1 MAIVVLPTSA
11 QITFKLKS
19 VVGQQ
24 NPSSNGLF
32 SYGTLNN
39 GTFQLFPHYGEDGTG
54 DINGISQKGWTFVLG
69 QENYPFLAFEQLNA
83 GEVTP
88 QPFPPFGIFMHPS
101 NDAPSVVKLSI
112 PNNATIISITNNVQ
126 RPSFGCGDNIGYSI
140 ITDNS
145 TILARTIISTS
156 SSPNVYM
163 VGAMPINAGNNI
175 YFIVDKGDDGNY
187 SCDDT
192 ALDVEITLQYDKIVT
207 PTLSGTLNCNATSAT
222 FDIAFQP
229 SGTLEL
235 YKLGNPSPIAST
247 TISQVGNS
255 FNGQGTFS
263 GLDFSAGGS
272 YYVIAKNNEQ
282 EQSDQSAVINVSPCC
297 TNAIA
302 PSIMVNNLSLCQGE
316 IGTLSATGCTN
327 GTITWSNGVVGTSTT
342 VNASGTY
349 TATCK
354 VLATPPCLDA
364 TSTASGVV
372 TVNALPT
379 LTIDGTTCSA
389 DLLTYKVNFS
399 GNGVISSTA
408 GIVSGNSVINIPA
421 GLDVQLTATNSAGC
435 TITKTV
441 NSPNCIC
448 PIIDAPISGG
458 NKTICQGQ
466 IIPSL
471 TVSVGENTNADWY
484 DANVK
489 LVASSTL
496 NYTPTTSGTYYVQA
510 RNLQNNCVS
519 ATRTPVSLSV
529 NALPILSAGTPTC
542 SADLLTYSL
551 SFTSDGIVTSSAGI
565 VSNNIVS
572 GIPTGTNVVL
582 TATSNVG
589 CVATQT
595 VNAPSCTCPT
605 VNLPISGG
613 DKTIC
618 AGQAIPTLSVSVGSN
633 EVAEWFDAPNGG
645 KLLATG
651 LSYTPNVAIGMTFY
665 VQSKNTITN
674 CVSATRTPVSLSI
687 NALPTLSVGTPT
699 CSADLLT
706 YSVSFT
712 SDGIV
717 TSSAGIVSNNIISG
731 IPTGTNIV
739 LTATSSVGCIATQ
752 TVNAPSCFCPT
763 VNLPISG
770 GDKTICGGQAIPT
783 LSVSVGS
790 NEVAEWYDAPNGGKL
805 LATGVSYTPNVAIGM
820 TFYVQS
826 KNTITNCVSA
836 TRTPV
841 SLSVNALPT
850 LSVGT
855 PTCSADLLTYS
866 ISFTSN
872 DIVASSAGIVSNNIV
887 SGIPTGT
894 NIVITATSS
903 AGCIAT
909 QTVNSPACICPTVN
923 LPISGGDRTIC
934 AGQAIP
940 TLSVSVGSNE
950 VAEWYDAPIGG
961 NLLATGV
968 NYTPNIAIGMT
979 FYVQSKNTITNCVSA
994 TRIPVSLSVNALP
1007 TLSVGTPTCSAD
1019 LLTYSVSFTGN
1030 GVITSSAGIV
1040 SNNIVLGIP
1049 TGTNVVL
1056 TATSSAG
1063 CIDTQT
1069 VNSPACTCPTV
1080 NLPISGG
1087 DKTICAGQAI
1097 PTLSVSVG
1105 SNEIAE
1111 WYDSASGGNL
1121 LATGLSF
1128 TPNSETSNNGLFYVQ
1143 ARNATNNCT
1152 SNARI
1157 LVKLIVNSSGTTPK
1171 IVASK
1176 NPLVLG
1182 ETATLSISNCNGIVS
1197 WNTGEST
1204 LSISSVT
1211 PKVTT
1216 EYSATCTAS
1225 GGCVGGNGKIIIE
1238 VTAPKITVKAS
1249 PNVVCMG
1256 GSTTLSM
1263 SGCPSNTVYWTSPE
1277 FGRRDEVSPVF
1288 NGIVQAVSF
1297 TGHCVTSAGEA
1308 TETIGV
1314 NIRQPKDFQITSSK
1328 NPVILGESTVLS
1340 TTGCDG
1346 VVSWQNGQAVGNPIT
1361 VWPTNKYTEYVAECL
1376 SPNACGGKGKITIE
1390 VKPPVIKATGKD
1402 VCWGLTATLGQSGC
1416 SSSFYWVVW
1425 HNDDFMDAKPIDN
1438 PNSYPI
1444 TQKTNFRVMCSTPVG
1459 EGAGDITI
1467 NPIPLPN
1474 KPDIGSERTTYF
1486 LGETV
1491 RIGTG
1496 GCNGSV
1502 RWSTGE
1508 NDVNII
1514 EVKPRHTTK
1523 YTVTCVGGYGCTNS
1537 NEIEITMI
1545 TPPPTAKDQTICYG
1559 DTVKLV
1565 SGCMAGTEVHWTKNW
1580 MDIPNRVEVPEGFQ
1594 ERLTASN
1601 TYAVSCYSHE
1611 TGWSEAIAIKV
1622 TVKAKITPPT
1632 ITVRGVEKTAIIVKG
1647 ETIELLANAC
1657 NRTEWKAGSV
1667 LMADTLNE
1675 IQVKPLQTT
1684 TYHARCFVDGCYSE
1698 WSQFKVYV
1706 RPKMPVISESSDTLC
1721 VGSSTIITAKNCEDG
1736 GTLVWLDD
1744 RNFKDLS
1751 FAVSPKSDITYKAI
1765 CVGLDSLVS
1774 DTTTTFIKVYQTPQ
1788 KPVITGNLI
1797 ILDGEKT
1804 TLTASGCDENLLW
1817 NTGEKSQSI
1826 VVRPEKNTVYSATCG
1841 IWQCISDTASV
1852 KVRVR
1857 PRPIEIET
1865 SNSIRGYSITD
1876 TLCLNKQLTVSTL
1889 TQCNGT
1895 IVWSNGQSGEKIE
1908 VIGTRV
1914 ETQKYSLYCI
1924 NADNEKSDESTATI
1938 TVLDYNINEAIA
1950 YPNPTSGKLY
1960 IKSKGCIDGVKL
1972 ILYSQRGEILYEGGG
1987 QERYLDSIVLDL
1999 FNLPSETYIL
2009 YIVGTDGNKP
2019 VTLKKRIVKV
2029 NN

>member
-613 DKTIC
+613 DK
-618 AGQAIPTLSVSVGSN
+618 
-633 EVAEWFDAPNGG
+633 
-645 KLLATG
+645 
-651 LSYTPNVAIGMTFY
+651 
-665 VQSKNTITN
+665 
-674 CVSATRTPVSLSI
+674 
-687 NALPTLSVGTPT
+687 
-699 CSADLLT
+699 
-706 YSVSFT
+706 
-712 SDGIV
+712 
-717 TSSAGIVSNNIISG
+717 
-731 IPTGTNIV
+731 
-739 LTATSSVGCIATQ
+739 
-752 TVNAPSCFCPT
+752 
-763 VNLPISG
+763 
-770 GDKTICGGQAIPT
+770 
-783 LSVSVGS
+783 
-790 NEVAEWYDAPNGGKL
+790 
-805 LATGVSYTPNVAIGM
+805 
-820 TFYVQS
+820 
-826 KNTITNCVSA
+826 
-836 TRTPV
+836 
-841 SLSVNALPT
+841 
-850 LSVGT
+850 
-855 PTCSADLLTYS
+855 
-866 ISFTSN
+866 
-872 DIVASSAGIVSNNIV
+872 
-887 SGIPTGT
+887 
-894 NIVITATSS
+894 
-903 AGCIAT
+903 
-909 QTVNSPACICPTVN
+909 
-923 LPISGGDRTIC
+923 TIC

>member
-1 MAIVVLPTSA
+1 MKKNIYVLLLILLAVIQSQA

-112 PNNATIISITNNVQ
+112 PNNATIVSITNNVQ
-126 RPSFGCGDNIGYSI
+126 RPSFGCGENIGYSI

-145 TILARTIISTS
+145 IILSRTIIPTS

-175 YFIVDKGDDGNY
+175 YFVVDKGEDGNNW
-187 SCDDT
+187 CDDT

-235 YKLGNPSPIAST
+235 YKLGNPSPISST

-282 EQSDQSAVINVSPCC
+282 EQSEQSTVINVSPCC
-297 TNAIA
+297 TNAVA
-302 PSIMVNNLSLCQGE
+302 PSISVNNLSLCQGN
-316 IGTLSATGCTN
+316 IGTLTATGCTN
-327 GTITWSNGVVGTSTT
+327 GTITWSNGVVGTSTI
-342 VNASGTY
+342 VNVAGTY

-364 TSTASGVV
+364 TSTASSVV

-379 LTIDGTTCSA
+379 ITVDTTFCSA
-389 DLLTYKVNFS
+389 DLLTYTINFS
-399 GNGVISSTA
+399 GNGVVTTSA
-408 GIVSGNSVINIPA
+408 GTVSGNSVINIPA
-421 GLDVQLTATNSAGC
+421 GLDVTLTVTNSVGC
-435 TITKTV
+435 IVTQTI
-441 NSPNCIC
+441 NSPTCNC
-448 PIIDAPISGG
+448 PIIDAPVSDG
-458 NKTICQGQ
+458 NKNICQGQ
-466 IIPSL
+466 IIPNL
-471 TVSVGENTNADWY
+471 TVSVGENTTTDWY
-484 DANVK
+484 DANLI
-489 LVASSTL
+489 LVASNTL
-496 NYTPTTSGTYYVQA
+496 SYLPTTTQYPLGGTFYVQA

-519 ATRTPVSLSV
+519 TTRTPVSLTINS
-529 NALPILSAGTPTC
+529 LPTLSAGIPAC
-542 SADLLTYSL
+542 STDLLTYSV
-551 SFTSDGIVTSSAGI
+551 SFTSDGVVISSAGIVSNNIVSGIPTGTNIVLTATSSAGCITTQKVNSPFCNCPTVNLPISAGDKTICAGQAIPTLSLSVGNNEIAEWYDAPSGGNLLATGLSFTPNVATGISFYVQSKNTITNCVSATRTSVSLTINSLPTLSAGIPTCSTDLLTYSVSFTSDGVVISSAGI

-582 TATSNVG
+582 TATSSAG
-589 CVATQT
+589 CITTQT
-595 VNAPSCTCPT
+595 VNSPSCTCPT

-618 AGQAIPTLSVSVGSN
+618 SGQAIPTLSVSVGSN
-633 EVAEWFDAPNGG
+633 EV
-645 KLLATG
+645 T
-651 LSYTPNVAIGMTFY
+651 
-665 VQSKNTITN
+665 
-674 CVSATRTPVSLSI
+674 
-687 NALPTLSVGTPT
+687 
-699 CSADLLT
+699 
-706 YSVSFT
+706 
-712 SDGIV
+712 
-717 TSSAGIVSNNIISG
+717 
-731 IPTGTNIV
+731 
-739 LTATSSVGCIATQ
+739 
-752 TVNAPSCFCPT
+752 
-763 VNLPISG
+763 
-770 GDKTICGGQAIPT
+770 
-783 LSVSVGS
+783 
-790 NEVAEWYDAPNGGKL
+790 EWYDVPN
-805 LATGVSYTPNVAIGM
+805 
-820 TFYVQS
+820 
-826 KNTITNCVSA
+826 
-836 TRTPV
+836 
-841 SLSVNALPT
+841 
-850 LSVGT
+850 
-855 PTCSADLLTYS
+855 
-866 ISFTSN
+866 
-872 DIVASSAGIVSNNIV
+872 
-887 SGIPTGT
+887 
-894 NIVITATSS
+894 
-903 AGCIAT
+903 
-909 QTVNSPACICPTVN
+909 
-923 LPISGGDRTIC
+923 
-934 AGQAIP
+934 
-940 TLSVSVGSNE
+940 
-950 VAEWYDAPIGG
+950 GG
-961 NLLATGV
+961 NLLATGSS
-968 NYTPNIAIGMT
+968 YTP
-979 FYVQSKNTITNCVSA
+979 
-994 TRIPVSLSVNALP
+994 
-1007 TLSVGTPTCSAD
+1007 
-1019 LLTYSVSFTGN
+1019 
-1030 GVITSSAGIV
+1030 SSEAV
-1040 SNNIVLGIP
+1040 
-1049 TGTNVVL
+1049 
-1056 TATSSAG
+1056 
-1063 CIDTQT
+1063 
-1069 VNSPACTCPTV
+1069 
-1080 NLPISGG
+1080 
-1087 DKTICAGQAI
+1087 
-1097 PTLSVSVG
+1097 
-1105 SNEIAE
+1105 
-1111 WYDSASGGNL
+1111 
-1121 LATGLSF
+1121 
-1128 TPNSETSNNGLFYVQ
+1128 NNGLFYVQ
-1143 ARNATNNCT
+1143 AKNTTNNCT

-1157 LVKLIVNSSGTTPK
+1157 LVKLIVNSNGATPS

-1182 ETATLSISNCNGIVS
+1182 ETATLSISNCNGIIL

-1204 LSISSVT
+1204 VSISVT
-1211 PKVTT
+1211 PKAST

-1238 VTAPKITVKAS
+1238 VNAPKITVKAS
-1249 PNVVCMG
+1249 PNVVCVG
-1256 GSTTLSM
+1256 GTTTLSM
-1263 SGCPSNTVYWTSPE
+1263 SGCPSNNIYWTSPE
-1277 FGRRDEVSPVF
+1277 YGRRDENAPVF

-1314 NIRQPKDFQITSSK
+1314 NIRQPQDFQIIASK
-1328 NPVILGESTVLS
+1328 NPIVLGESTVLS

-1346 VVSWQNGQAVGNPIT
+1346 VVSWQNGQASGNPIT
-1361 VWPTNKYTEYVAECL
+1361 VWPTSRYTDYVAECL
-1376 SPNACGGKGKITIE
+1376 SPNACGGKGKIIIE
-1390 VKPPVIKATGKD
+1390 VKPPVIQATGKD
-1402 VCWGLTATLGQSGC
+1402 VCWGSTPSLGQTGC
-1416 SSSFYWVVW
+1416 TTAFYWVVW
-1425 HNDDFMDAKPIDN
+1425 KKDDFSDAKSIEN
-1438 PNSYPI
+1438 PNTYQI
-1444 TQKTNFRVMCSTPVG
+1444 TERTRFRVSCSTSAG
-1459 EGAGDITI
+1459 ESEADITI
-1467 NPIPLPN
+1467 NPIPLPD
-1474 KPDIGSERTTYF
+1474 KPNIGSERTTYF

-1496 GCNGSV
+1496 GCNGLV

-1508 NDVNII
+1508 NDVNTI
-1514 EVKPRHTTK
+1514 EVKPRHSTK

-1559 DTVKLV
+1559 DTIKLV
-1565 SGCMAGTEVHWTKNW
+1565 SGCMKGTEVHWTKNW

-1594 ERLTASN
+1594 EQLTESN

-1632 ITVRGVEKTAIIVKG
+1632 ITAKDVEKTAIIVKG

-1657 NRTEWKAGSV
+1657 NQTEWKAEKV
-1667 LMADTLNE
+1667 LMADTLNKRNAAR

-1684 TYHARCFVDGCYSE
+1684 TYHARCFTEGCYSE
-1698 WSQFKVYV
+1698 WNQFKVYV
-1706 RPKMPVISESSDTLC
+1706 RPKMPVVTATADTLC
-1721 VGSSTIITAKNCEDG
+1721 VGSSTTITAKNCEDG
-1736 GTLVWLDD
+1736 GNLVWLDD
-1744 RNFKDLS
+1744 RNLKDLS
-1751 FAVSPKSDITYKAI
+1751 FAVSPKSDIKYRAI

-1774 DTTTTFIKVYQTPQ
+1774 DTTSIFIKVYQTPQ
-1788 KPVITGNLI
+1788 KPIISGNLI

-1804 TLTASGCDENLLW
+1804 TLTASGCNESLLW

-1865 SNSIRGYSITD
+1865 SNGIRGYSITD
-1876 TLCLNKQLTVSTL
+1876 TLCLNKQLSISTL

-1908 VIGTRV
+1908 VTGRQV
-1914 ETQKYSLYCI
+1914 EMQKYSLYCI

-2009 YIVGTDGNKP
+2009 YIVGIDGSKP

>member
-175 YFIVDKGDDGNY
+175 YFIVDKGEDGNY

-207 PTLSGTLNCNATSAT
+207 PTLSGTLNCDATSAT
-222 FDIAFQP
+222 FDIAFQQ

-235 YKLGNPSPIAST
+235 YKLGNPNPIST
-247 TISQVGNS
+247 TNISQVGNT

-263 GLDFSAGGS
+263 GLDLSAGGS

-282 EQSDQSAVINVSPCC
+282 EQSDRSAVINVSPCC

-316 IGTLSATGCTN
+316 IGTLTATGCTN

-342 VNASGTY
+342 VNVAGTY

-372 TVNALPT
+372 TVNLLPIIT
-379 LTIDGTTCSA
+379 VGTIFCSA
-389 DLLTYKVNFS
+389 DLLTYTINFS
-399 GNGVISSTA
+399 GNGVITTSA
-408 GIVSGNSVINIPA
+408 GTVSGNSVINIPA

-435 TITKTV
+435 VITKTV

-448 PIIDAPISGG
+448 PIIDAPVSGG
-458 NKTICQGQ
+458 NKSICQGQ

-471 TVSVGENTNADWY
+471 TVSVGANTTADWY
-484 DANVK
+484 DANLI

-496 NYTPTTSGTYYVQA
+496 SYIPTITGTYYVQT

-519 ATRTPVSLSV
+519 ATRTPVGLSINSL
-529 NALPILSAGTPTC
+529 PTLSAGT
-542 SADLLTYSL
+542 S
-551 SFTSDGIVTSSAGI
+551 
-565 VSNNIVS
+565 
-572 GIPTGTNVVL
+572 
-582 TATSNVG
+582 
-589 CVATQT
+589 
-595 VNAPSCTCPT
+595 
-605 VNLPISGG
+605 
-613 DKTIC
+613 
-618 AGQAIPTLSVSVGSN
+618 
-633 EVAEWFDAPNGG
+633 
-645 KLLATG
+645 
-651 LSYTPNVAIGMTFY
+651 
-665 VQSKNTITN
+665 
-674 CVSATRTPVSLSI
+674 
-687 NALPTLSVGTPT
+687 
-699 CSADLLT
+699 
-706 YSVSFT
+706 
-712 SDGIV
+712 
-717 TSSAGIVSNNIISG
+717 
-731 IPTGTNIV
+731 
-739 LTATSSVGCIATQ
+739 
-752 TVNAPSCFCPT
+752 
-763 VNLPISG
+763 
-770 GDKTICGGQAIPT
+770 
-783 LSVSVGS
+783 
-790 NEVAEWYDAPNGGKL
+790 
-805 LATGVSYTPNVAIGM
+805 
-820 TFYVQS
+820 
-826 KNTITNCVSA
+826 
-836 TRTPV
+836 
-841 SLSVNALPT
+841 
-850 LSVGT
+850 
-855 PTCSADLLTYS
+855 
-866 ISFTSN
+866 
-872 DIVASSAGIVSNNIV
+872 
-887 SGIPTGT
+887 
-894 NIVITATSS
+894 
-903 AGCIAT
+903 
-909 QTVNSPACICPTVN
+909 
-923 LPISGGDRTIC
+923 
-934 AGQAIP
+934 
-940 TLSVSVGSNE
+940 
-950 VAEWYDAPIGG
+950 
-961 NLLATGV
+961 
-968 NYTPNIAIGMT
+968 
-979 FYVQSKNTITNCVSA
+979 
-994 TRIPVSLSVNALP
+994 
-1007 TLSVGTPTCSAD
+1007 TCSAD

-1040 SNNIVLGIP
+1040 SNNIISGIP

-1063 CIDTQT
+1063 CVVMQT

-1111 WYDSASGGNL
+1111 WFDAPNGGKLLATGVSYTPNVATGMTFYVQSKNTITNCVSATRTPVSLSVNALPTLSVGMPTCSADLLTYSVSFTSDGVVTSSAGIVSNNIVSGIPTGTNVVITATSSAGCISTQMVNSPSCTCPTVNLPISGGDKAICAGQAIPTLSVSVGSNEVAEWFDAPSGGNL
-1121 LATGLSF
+1121 LATGVNYTPNVAIGMTFYVQSKNTITNCVSATRTPVSLSVNTLGTLSVGTPTCSADLLTYSVSF
-1128 TPNSETSNNGLFYVQ
+1128 TSNDIVTSSAGIVSNNIVLGIPTGTNVVLTATSSAGCIATQTVNSPSCTCPTVNLPINAGDKTICAGQAIPTLSVSIGSNEVAEWFDAPSGGNLLATGSSYTPSSETLNNGIFYVQ
-1143 ARNATNNCT
+1143 ARNTTNNCT
-1152 SNARI
+1152 SSART
-1157 LVKLIVNSSGTTPK
+1157 LVKLIVNANGATPT

-1176 NPLVLG
+1176 KPLILG
-1182 ETATLSISNCNGIVS
+1182 ETATLSISNCNGIIS

-1204 LSISSVT
+1204 TSISVT

-1216 EYSATCTAS
+1216 EYSATCTAN
-1225 GGCVGGNGKIIIE
+1225 GGCIGGNGKIIIE
-1238 VTAPKITVKAS
+1238 VNAPKIIVTAS
-1249 PNVVCMG
+1249 PKVVCIG

-1263 SGCPSNTVYWTSPE
+1263 SGCPSNNIYWTSPE
-1277 FGRRDEVSPVF
+1277 FGRRDEISPIY

-1314 NIRQPKDFQITSSK
+1314 TIRQPQDFQITASK
-1328 NPVILGESTVLS
+1328 NPIILGESTVLS
-1340 TTGCDG
+1340 MTGCDG

-1390 VKPPVIKATGKD
+1390 VKPPIIQAIGKD
-1402 VCWGLTATLGQSGC
+1402 VCWGSTATLGQNGC
-1416 SSSFYWVVW
+1416 TTAFYWVVW
-1425 HNDDFMDAKPIDN
+1425 HKDDFTDAKSIEN

-1444 TQKTNFRVMCSTPVG
+1444 TQKTNFRVMCSTSVG

-1467 NPIPLPN
+1467 NPILLPK

-1508 NDVNII
+1508 NDVNTI
-1514 EVKPRHTTK
+1514 EVKPRRSTK

-1565 SGCMAGTEVHWTKNW
+1565 SGCMAGTEAHWTKNW

-1601 TYAVSCYSHE
+1601 TYAVSCYSNE

-1622 TVKAKITPPT
+1622 TVKVPIVPPT

-1657 NRTEWKAGSV
+1657 NRTEWKAESS
-1667 LMADTLNE
+1667 LLADTLNKRNAAR

-1684 TYHARCFVDGCYSE
+1684 TYNARCYVDGCYSE
-1698 WSQFKVYV
+1698 WGQFKVYV
-1706 RPKMPVISESSDTLC
+1706 RPKMPVITATADTLC
-1721 VGSSTIITAKNCEDG
+1721 IGSATTITAKNCEDG
-1736 GTLVWLDD
+1736 GTLVWLNNRDV
-1744 RNFKDLS
+1744 KDLS
-1751 FAVSPKSDITYKAI
+1751 FTVSPKSDIAYKAI
-1765 CVGLDSLVS
+1765 CVGLDSLIS
-1774 DTTTTFIKVYQTPQ
+1774 DTTSIFIKVYQTPQ
-1788 KPVITGNLI
+1788 KPIISGNLI

-1804 TLTASGCDENLLW
+1804 TLTATGCDENLLW
-1817 NTGEKSQSI
+1817 NTGEKTQNI
-1826 VVRPEKNTVYSATCG
+1826 VIRPEKNTIYSATCG
-1841 IWQCISDTASV
+1841 IWECISDTASV

-1865 SNSIRGYSITD
+1865 TNGIRGYSITD
-1876 TLCLNKQLTVSTL
+1876 TLCLNKQLTISTL

-1908 VIGTRV
+1908 VTGRQV

>member
-1 MAIVVLPTSA
+1 MRKKIYVLLLILVAVIQTQA

-32 SYGTLNN
+32 SYGTIDGNN
-39 GTFQLFPHYGEDGTG
+39 NFVPFPAYGNDNTYGGGAAGQL
-54 DINGISQKGWTFVLG
+54 GWTFNVG
-69 QENYPFLAFEQLNA
+69 QESYPFLAYEQLNA

-88 QPFPPFGIFMHPS
+88 QPFPPFGVFLHPGES
-101 NDAPSVVKLSI
+101 PSVVRLSI
-112 PNNATIISITNNVQ
+112 PNNVHILGITNALQ
-126 RPSFGCGDNIGYSI
+126 RATFGCGDNIGYTI
-140 ITDNS
+140 KTDNL
-145 TILARTIISTS
+145 TIFPRTIIATS
-156 SSPNVYM
+156 NSPTTYNVP
-163 VGAMPINAGNNI
+163 AINVSAGSYI
-175 YFIVDKGDDGNY
+175 YFIVDKGDDGSTY
-187 SCDDT
+187 CDDT
-192 ALDVEITLQYDKIVT
+192 ALDVEVTLQYDKIVT
-207 PTLSGTLNCNATSAT
+207 PILSGSLNCNATSTT
-222 FDIAFQP
+222 FDIAFQQ

-247 TISQVGNS
+247 NISQVGNT

-263 GLDFSAGGS
+263 GLDLSAGGS
-272 YYVIAKNNEQ
+272 YYVIAKNAGQ
-282 EQSDQSAVINVSPCC
+282 TQSEQSAVINVTPCC
-297 TNAIA
+297 SNAVA
-302 PSIMVNNLSLCQGE
+302 PNITVNNLSLCQGE
-316 IGTLSATGCTN
+316 IGTLTATGCTN
-327 GTITWSNGVVGTSTT
+327 GTITWSNGIVGTSTT
-342 VNASGTY
+342 VNEAGTY

-389 DLLTYKVNFS
+389 DLLTYTVNFS
-399 GNGVISSTA
+399 DNGMITSSA
-408 GIVSGNSVINIPA
+408 GTVSGNSVVNIPA
-421 GLDVQLTATNSAGC
+421 GLDVQLTATSSTGC
-435 TITKTV
+435 LITKTV
-441 NSPNCIC
+441 SSPNCTC
-448 PIIDAPISGG
+448 PIVNPPMSSG
-458 NKTICQGQ
+458 NKSICEGQTI
-466 IIPSL
+466 PAL
-471 TVSVGENTNADWY
+471 TVSVGENTTADWY
-484 DANVK
+484 DAN
-489 LVASSTL
+489 LILLASNTL
-496 NYTPTTSGTYYVQA
+496 SYIPTKTDTYYVQA

-519 ATRTPVSLSV
+519 TTRTPVSLSV
-529 NALPILSAGTPTC
+529 NALPTLSVGTSTC
-542 SADLLTYSL
+542 SADLLTYSV
-551 SFTSDGIVTSSAGI
+551 SFTSDGVVTSSAGI

-572 GIPTGTNVVL
+572 GIPTGVNVVITATSSAGCVVIQTVNAPSCTCPTVNLPISWGDKTICAGQAIPTLSVSVGNNEVAEWFDAPNGGNLLATGANYTPSVATGMTFYVQSKNTITNCVSATRTLIRLSINALPILSVGTPTCSADLLTYSVSFTSNGVVTSSAGIVSNNIISSIPTGTNVVL
-582 TATSNVG
+582 TATSSAG
-589 CVATQT
+589 CITTQT
-595 VNAPSCTCPT
+595 VNSPACICPT

-633 EVAEWFDAPNGG
+633 EVAEWYDAPIGG
-645 KLLATG
+645 NLLATG
-651 LSYTPNVAIGMTFY
+651 LSHTPNVAIE
-665 VQSKNTITN
+665 K
-674 CVSATRTPVSLSI
+674 
-687 NALPTLSVGTPT
+687 
-699 CSADLLT
+699 
-706 YSVSFT
+706 
-712 SDGIV
+712 
-717 TSSAGIVSNNIISG
+717 
-731 IPTGTNIV
+731 
-739 LTATSSVGCIATQ
+739 
-752 TVNAPSCFCPT
+752 
-763 VNLPISG
+763 
-770 GDKTICGGQAIPT
+770 
-783 LSVSVGS
+783 
-790 NEVAEWYDAPNGGKL
+790 
-805 LATGVSYTPNVAIGM
+805 

-866 ISFTSN
+866 VSFTGN
-872 DIVASSAGIVSNNIV
+872 GVITSSVGIVSNNII

-894 NIVITATSS
+894 NVVLTATSS
-903 AGCIAT
+903 AGCITT

-923 LPISGGDRTIC
+923 LPISGGDKTIC

-961 NLLATGV
+961 NLLATGL
-968 NYTPNIAIGMT
+968 N
-979 FYVQSKNTITNCVSA
+979 
-994 TRIPVSLSVNALP
+994 
-1007 TLSVGTPTCSAD
+1007 
-1019 LLTYSVSFTGN
+1019 
-1030 GVITSSAGIV
+1030 
-1040 SNNIVLGIP
+1040 
-1049 TGTNVVL
+1049 
-1056 TATSSAG
+1056 
-1063 CIDTQT
+1063 
-1069 VNSPACTCPTV
+1069 
-1080 NLPISGG
+1080 
-1087 DKTICAGQAI
+1087 
-1097 PTLSVSVG
+1097 
-1105 SNEIAE
+1105 
-1111 WYDSASGGNL
+1111 
-1121 LATGLSF
+1121 F

-1143 ARNATNNCT
+1143 ARNATNNCA

-1182 ETATLSISNCNGIVS
+1182 ETATLSISNCNGIIS

-1204 LSISSVT
+1204 TSISVT
-1211 PKVTT
+1211 PKATT
-1216 EYSATCTAS
+1216 EYSATCTAN
-1225 GGCVGGNGKIIIE
+1225 GGCISGNGKITIE
-1238 VTAPKITVKAS
+1238 VNAPKIVVTAS
-1249 PNVVCMG
+1249 PKVVCIG

-1263 SGCPSNTVYWTSPE
+1263 SGCPSNNIYWTSPE
-1277 FGRRDEVSPVF
+1277 FGQRDEISPIY

-1314 NIRQPKDFQITSSK
+1314 TIRQPQDFQITASK

-1361 VWPTNKYTEYVAECL
+1361 VWPINKYTEYVAECL

-1390 VKPPVIKATGKD
+1390 VKPPVIQATGKD
-1402 VCWGLTATLGQSGC
+1402 VCWGSTATLGQSGC
-1416 SSSFYWVVW
+1416 TTAFYWVVW

-1459 EGAGDITI
+1459 EGTGDITI

-1502 RWSTGE
+1502 RWSNGE
-1508 NDVNII
+1508 NDLNTI
-1514 EVKPRHTTK
+1514 EVKPRRTTK

-1537 NEIEITMI
+1537 NEIEITMK

-1559 DTVKLV
+1559 DTIKMV
-1565 SGCMAGTEVHWTKNW
+1565 SGCMAGTEAHWTKNW

-1594 ERLTASN
+1594 ERLTESN
-1601 TYAVSCYSHE
+1601 TYAVSCYDAE
-1611 TGWSEAIAIKV
+1611 TGWSEAVAIKV
-1622 TVKAKITPPT
+1622 TVKAQIAPPIITAK
-1632 ITVRGVEKTAIIVKG
+1632 GVEKTAIIVKG

-1657 NRTEWKAGSV
+1657 KHTEWKAESV
-1667 LMADTLNE
+1667 LLADTLNK

-1684 TYHARCFVDGCYSE
+1684 TYHARCFTDGCYSE

-1706 RPKMPVISESSDTLC
+1706 RPNMPVIKATLDTLC

-1736 GTLVWLDD
+1736 GTLVWLINRDVKE
-1744 RNFKDLS
+1744 RS
-1751 FAVSPKSDITYKAI
+1751 FTVSPKLDITYKAI
-1765 CVGLDSLVS
+1765 CVSLDSMEHNPLVS
-1774 DTTTTFIKVYQTPQ
+1774 DTTTIFIKVYQTPQ
-1788 KPVITGNLI
+1788 KPLITGNLI

-1804 TLTASGCDENLLW
+1804 TLTASGCEESLLW

-1826 VVRPEKNTVYSATCG
+1826 LVRPEKNTVYSATCG

-1865 SNSIRGYSITD
+1865 TNGIRGYSITD
-1876 TLCLNKQLTVSTL
+1876 TLCLNKQLTISTL
-1889 TQCNGT
+1889 TQCNST

-1908 VIGTRV
+1908 VTGTRG

-1924 NADNEKSDESTATI
+1924 NADNEKSDETTATI
-1938 TVLDYNINEAIA
+1938 TVLDYNINDAIA

-1972 ILYSQRGEILYEGGG
+1972 ILYSQRGEKLYEGGG
-1987 QERYLDSIVLDL
+1987 QERYLDSLVLDL

-2009 YIVGTDGNKP
+2009 YIVGTDGNRP

>member
-1 MAIVVLPTSA
+1 MKKNIYVLLLILLAVIQSQA

-126 RPSFGCGDNIGYSI
+126 RPSFGCGENIGYSI

-145 TILARTIISTS
+145 TILPRTIISTS
-156 SSPNVYM
+156 NSPNTYT
-163 VGAMPINAGNNI
+163 VGTTFINAGNNI
-175 YFIVDKGDDGNY
+175 YFVVDKGDDGNY

-192 ALDVEITLQYDKIVT
+192 AIDVEITLVYEKIVT
-207 PTLSGTLNCNATSAT
+207 PILSGTFNCNATNAT
-222 FDIAFQP
+222 FDIAFQQ

-235 YKLGNPSPIAST
+235 YKLGNPNPIAST
-247 TISQVGNS
+247 SISQVGNT

-263 GLDFSAGGS
+263 GLDLSAGGDF
-272 YYVIAKNNEQ
+272 YVIAKNTGQ
-282 EQSDQSAVINVSPCC
+282 TQSEQSAIISVTPCC
-297 TNAIA
+297 SNAVA
-302 PSIMVNNLSLCQGE
+302 PSISVNNLPLCQGN
-316 IGTLSATGCTN
+316 IGTLTATGCTN

-342 VNASGTY
+342 VNVAGTY

-364 TSTASGVV
+364 TSTASSVV

-379 LTIDGTTCSA
+379 ITIGTTSCSA
-389 DLLTYKVNFS
+389 DLLTYTVNFS
-399 GNGVISSTA
+399 GNGVITTSA
-408 GIVSGNSVINIPA
+408 GTVSGNSVINIPA

-435 TITKTV
+435 TITKTL

-458 NKTICQGQ
+458 NKSICQGQ
-466 IIPSL
+466 VIPSL
-471 TVSVGENTNADWY
+471 TVSVGENTTADWY
-484 DANVK
+484 DANLI
-489 LVASSTL
+489 LVASNTL
-496 NYTPTTSGTYYVQA
+496 SYSPTTTQYPLGGTFYVQA

-519 ATRTPVSLSV
+519 ATRTPVSLSI
-529 NALPILSAGTPTC
+529 NSLPTLSAGIPAC
-542 SADLLTYSL
+542 SADLLTYSVF
-551 SFTSDGIVTSSAGI
+551 FTSDGVVTSSAGI

-582 TATSNVG
+582 TATSSAG
-589 CVATQT
+589 CITTQT
-595 VNAPSCTCPT
+595 VNSPSCTCPT

-618 AGQAIPTLSVSVGSN
+618 AGQAIPTLSVSVGN
-633 EVAEWFDAPNGG
+633 
-645 KLLATG
+645 
-651 LSYTPNVAIGMTFY
+651 
-665 VQSKNTITN
+665 
-674 CVSATRTPVSLSI
+674 
-687 NALPTLSVGTPT
+687 
-699 CSADLLT
+699 
-706 YSVSFT
+706 
-712 SDGIV
+712 
-717 TSSAGIVSNNIISG
+717 
-731 IPTGTNIV
+731 
-739 LTATSSVGCIATQ
+739 
-752 TVNAPSCFCPT
+752 
-763 VNLPISG
+763 
-770 GDKTICGGQAIPT
+770 
-783 LSVSVGS
+783 
-790 NEVAEWYDAPNGGKL
+790 
-805 LATGVSYTPNVAIGM
+805 
-820 TFYVQS
+820 
-826 KNTITNCVSA
+826 
-836 TRTPV
+836 
-841 SLSVNALPT
+841 
-850 LSVGT
+850 
-855 PTCSADLLTYS
+855 
-866 ISFTSN
+866 
-872 DIVASSAGIVSNNIV
+872 
-887 SGIPTGT
+887 
-894 NIVITATSS
+894 
-903 AGCIAT
+903 
-909 QTVNSPACICPTVN
+909 
-923 LPISGGDRTIC
+923 
-934 AGQAIP
+934 
-940 TLSVSVGSNE
+940 
-950 VAEWYDAPIGG
+950 
-961 NLLATGV
+961 
-968 NYTPNIAIGMT
+968 
-979 FYVQSKNTITNCVSA
+979 
-994 TRIPVSLSVNALP
+994 
-1007 TLSVGTPTCSAD
+1007 
-1019 LLTYSVSFTGN
+1019 
-1030 GVITSSAGIV
+1030 
-1040 SNNIVLGIP
+1040 
-1049 TGTNVVL
+1049 
-1056 TATSSAG
+1056 
-1063 CIDTQT
+1063 
-1069 VNSPACTCPTV
+1069 
-1080 NLPISGG
+1080 
-1087 DKTICAGQAI
+1087 
-1097 PTLSVSVG
+1097 
-1105 SNEIAE
+1105 NEIAE
-1111 WYDSASGGNL
+1111 WYDAPSGGNL
-1121 LATGLSF
+1121 LATGLSY
-1128 TPNSETSNNGLFYVQ
+1128 TPSSETANNGVFYVQ
-1143 ARNATNNCT
+1143 AKNTTNNCK

-1157 LVKLIVNSSGTTPK
+1157 LVKLIVNSNGATPT

-1176 NPLVLG
+1176 NPLILG

-1197 WNTGEST
+1197 WNTGESST
-1204 LSISSVT
+1204 SISVT
-1211 PKVTT
+1211 PKATT

-1225 GGCVGGNGKIIIE
+1225 GGCIGGNGKIIIE
-1238 VTAPKITVKAS
+1238 VNAPKITVKAS
-1249 PNVVCMG
+1249 PNVVCVG

-1263 SGCPSNTVYWTSPE
+1263 IGCPSNDIYWTSPE
-1277 FGRRDEVSPVF
+1277 YGRRNEIAPVF

-1297 TGHCVTSAGEA
+1297 TGHCITSAGEA

-1314 NIRQPKDFQITSSK
+1314 TIRQPQDFQIIASK
-1328 NPVILGESTVLS
+1328 NAVILGESTVLS

-1346 VVSWQNGQAVGNPIT
+1346 IVSWQNGQAEGNPIT

-1390 VKPPVIKATGKD
+1390 VKPPVIQATGKD
-1402 VCWGLTATLGQSGC
+1402 VCWGATASLGQSGC
-1416 SSSFYWVVW
+1416 TTAFYWVVW
-1425 HNDDFMDAKPIDN
+1425 HKDDFMDAKPIEN

-1444 TQKTNFRVMCSTPVG
+1444 TQKTNFRVMCSTSVG

-1508 NDVNII
+1508 NDVNTI
-1514 EVKPRHTTK
+1514 EVKPRRSTK

-1537 NEIEITMI
+1537 NEIEITMKT
-1545 TPPPTAKDQTICYG
+1545 TPPTVKDQTICYG

-1594 ERLTASN
+1594 ERLTESN
-1601 TYAVSCYSHE
+1601 TYAVSCYDAE
-1611 TGWSEAIAIKV
+1611 TGWSDAVVIKV
-1622 TVKAKITPPT
+1622 TVKAKITSPT
-1632 ITVRGVEKTAIIVKG
+1632 ITAKGVEKTAIIVKG
-1647 ETIELLANAC
+1647 ETIELFVSAC
-1657 NRTEWKAGSV
+1657 NRTEWKAGNV
-1667 LMADTLNE
+1667 LLANTLNKRNAAR

-1684 TYHARCFVDGCYSE
+1684 TYYARCFTDGCYSE

-1706 RPKMPVISESSDTLC
+1706 RPKMPVISVSLDTLC
-1721 VGSSTIITAKNCEDG
+1721 VAAAAAGSSTTITAKNCEDG
-1736 GTLVWLDD
+1736 GKLVWLD
-1744 RNFKDLS
+1744 NKDLKERS
-1751 FAVSPKSDITYKAI
+1751 FTVSPKSDIIYQTI
-1765 CVGLDSLVS
+1765 CVGVDSLVS
-1774 DTTTTFIKVYQTPQ
+1774 DTTTIFIKVYQTPQ
-1788 KPVITGNLI
+1788 KPLISGNLI

-1826 VVRPEKNTVYSATCG
+1826 MVKPEKNTVYSATCG

-1865 SNSIRGYSITD
+1865 SNGIRGYSITD
-1876 TLCLNKQLTVSTL
+1876 TLCLNKQLTISAL

-1895 IVWSNGQSGEKIE
+1895 IIWSNGQSGEKIE
-1908 VIGTRV
+1908 VTGTRV

-1972 ILYSQRGEILYEGGG
+1972 VLYSQRGEILYEGGG

-2019 VTLKKRIVKV
+2019 VTLKKRIIKV